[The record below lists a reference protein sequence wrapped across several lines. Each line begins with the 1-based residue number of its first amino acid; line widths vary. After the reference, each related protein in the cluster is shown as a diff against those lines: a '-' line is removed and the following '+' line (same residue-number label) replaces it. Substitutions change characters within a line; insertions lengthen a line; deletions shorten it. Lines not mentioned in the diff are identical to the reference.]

1 MAAFEQD
8 ASIFSVHRDTGLL
21 RGTRQVLS
29 PHHDARPR
37 GAEIELIVIHGIS
50 LPPGDFG
57 GPAIDQLFCGDLRAD
72 DHVYFASIEAL
83 RVSAHACIFRS
94 GEVTQ
99 YVPFHRRAWHA
110 GVSSWRGREACN
122 DFSIG
127 IELEGT
133 DDTPYTEA
141 QYQAL
146 STLVSGLRRTYPAIA
161 NDHIVGHCDVAP
173 GRKTDPGVSFDWAR
187 LRHSQRAERGIE

>member
-8 ASIFSVHRDTGLL
+8 ASIFAVHLDTGLL
-21 RGTRQVLS
+21 RDTRQVLS
-29 PHHDARPR
+29 PHHDARPSDT
-37 GAEIELIVIHGIS
+37 AIELIVIHGIS
-50 LPPGDFG
+50 LPPGEFG
-57 GPAIDQLFCGDLRAD
+57 GPAIDQLFCGNLRAA
-72 DHVYFASIEAL
+72 DHAYFSAIEAL

-133 DDTPYTEA
+133 DETPYTEA
-141 QYQAL
+141 QYKAL
-146 STLVSGLRRTYPAIA
+146 NALVSGLRRAYPGIA

-173 GRKTDPGVSFDWAR
+173 GRKTDPGVSFEWTR
-187 LRHSQRAERGIE
+187 LRDSLQAERGFE